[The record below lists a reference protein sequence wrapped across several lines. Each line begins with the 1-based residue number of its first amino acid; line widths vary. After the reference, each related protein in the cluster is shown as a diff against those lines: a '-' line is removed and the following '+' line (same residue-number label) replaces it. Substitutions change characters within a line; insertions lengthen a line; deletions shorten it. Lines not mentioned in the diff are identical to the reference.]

1 VIITCNTAF
10 CRISTY
16 CAARWLSDMPGFFYQ
31 QHKFLNKNN
40 YLYRIIIDFNS
51 MNNFLR
57 EKLQEKGLKVTPQRV
72 VIYDAIVKLN
82 NHPTAENI
90 IAYIKENHPNISV
103 GTVYKVLDS
112 LVENELLKK
121 VKTEKDIMRYDAV
134 LSNHHHLYCAETDR
148 IEDYEDDK
156 LNKLINDYFKKNSI
170 KNFKVQDIKLQITGK
185 FNTNTKKK

>member
-1 VIITCNTAF
+1 M
-10 CRISTY
+10 ST
-16 CAARWLSDMPGFFYQ
+16 FF
-31 QHKFLNKNN
+31 
-40 YLYRIIIDFNS
+40 
-51 MNNFLR
+51 R

-72 VIYDAIVKLN
+72 AIYEAIVKLK
-82 NHPTAENI
+82 NHPTAEYVI
-90 IAYIKENHPNISV
+90 DYIKANHPNISV

-148 IEDYEDDK
+148 IEDYEDEK
-156 LNKLINDYFKKNSI
+156 LNGIISDYFKKNKI

-185 FNTNTKKK
+185 FNNNIKQH